1 MLGSAE
7 GMPCRGGS
15 WPELSAHLTGRI
27 EFSGPLPQFL
37 LTRAPRGASACYCRI
52 VYISCNIGAAPQFV
66 NNDPE
71 NHDDEQPSTGDEISE
86 DALGDTYLGKN
97 LGHLIRE
104 IGRQHKKVLE
114 ESTSDGSAGSGIKDS
129 DTADR
134 MERLNEALEVV
145 DTSKDGEK
153 KPENFEPTPA
163 HEAAVS
169 SKHSEAGSE
178 ISPAQSDVGD
188 TISIALSEIEATL
201 RRFAEAERRRYD
213 QDIAGW
219 KSQFQKAAMIVIK
232 KQVETARA
240 NWVKKSSENEAKVA
254 EHYKKLKV
262 LADKVAKQKV
272 EIQKAKQE
280 LKEKLELADR
290 LHVEFDGIRQV
301 LDGKLGVLD
310 ELDKD
315 DGQE

>member
-1 MLGSAE
+1 M
-7 GMPCRGGS
+7 
-15 WPELSAHLTGRI
+15 
-27 EFSGPLPQFL
+27 
-37 LTRAPRGASACYCRI
+37 
-52 VYISCNIGAAPQFV
+52 

-71 NHDDEQPSTGDEISE
+71 KHDDEQTSTGDEISE

-114 ESTSDGSAGSGIKDS
+114 ETAGDGVAGSGIKDS

-134 MERLNEALEVV
+134 LERLNEALDVV
-145 DTSKDGEK
+145 AANKENNQPALAFSDPPQREEKPTSPLSAKTSPG
-153 KPENFEPTPA
+153 A
-163 HEAAVS
+163 S
-169 SKHSEAGSE
+169 SAQRRAGD
-178 ISPAQSDVGD
+178 A
-188 TISIALSEIEATL
+188 ISIALSEIEATL
-201 RRFAEAERRRYD
+201 QRFAEAERRRYD
-213 QDIAGW
+213 QEISGW
-219 KSQFQKAAMIVIK
+219 RTQFRKAAMVVIK

-254 EHYKKLKV
+254 EHYKKLMV

-272 EIQKAKQE
+272 EIQNAKQE
-280 LKEKLELADR
+280 LQEKLELADR
-290 LHVEFDGIRQV
+290 LHVEFDSIRQV

-315 DGQE
+315 DEQG